1 METWVLIVHVATS
14 LFMCGLCWFVQ
25 VVHYPLFL
33 TIRDEDFPAYEKKNF
48 VTAYLTVPVMTVE
61 MLTGLYLVYQH
72 PELLYWLN
80 TVFLMVIALS
90 TAILQVPYHLRL
102 MRVEDRALIK
112 KLIATNWI
120 RTISWTIRMVLLCLL
135 LHQYLNLN

>member
-1 METWVLIVHVATS
+1 MIHWVFIIHIATT

-33 TIRDEDFPAYEKKNF
+33 SIRGEDFPAYEKKNF

-61 MLTGLYLVYQH
+61 MLTGLYLVYQN

-80 TVFLMVIALS
+80 TALLIAIALS
-90 TAILQVPYHLRL
+90 TAFLQVPYHLRL
-102 MRVEDRALIK
+102 MRETDRQLIK

-135 LHQYLNLN
+135 LNRYLNIS